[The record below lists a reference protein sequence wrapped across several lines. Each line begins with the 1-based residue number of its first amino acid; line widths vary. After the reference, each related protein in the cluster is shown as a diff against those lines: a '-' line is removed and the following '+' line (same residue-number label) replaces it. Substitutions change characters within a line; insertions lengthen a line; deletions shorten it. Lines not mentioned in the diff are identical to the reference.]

1 MKCIEKKRM
10 ALLTIE
16 SADIIFLAIAT
27 LIALVVVLLSNPL
40 TSWVNR
46 MVGKGNGNTDKRK

>member
-1 MKCIEKKRM
+1 M
-10 ALLTIE
+10 AFFLKVDV
-16 SADIIFLAIAT
+16 ADIVFLSIAT

-46 MVGKGNGNTDKRK
+46 MAGKNKRK